1 MHDSVFGAV
10 SFFKILVKKCNL
22 CYNCLEA
29 MNYGF
34 LFPNMEVY
42 QMHLDKKEHSL
53 LGFATILLG
62 FLFVLLLK
70 AQGVAGSQATIQE
83 TAIPSLIKIEQE
95 NQQLS
100 VENAKIEEELIKY
113 AQGQSASSLLNQ
125 QVNEA
130 RMNAGLIELIGPGVQ
145 ITLDDST
152 RVATG
157 GEDQNN
163 YFIHEEYIREILN
176 ALWNGGAEAIAVNG
190 QRVTTH
196 TEIFCG
202 GSFIQINGTRQ
213 MPPYV
218 IGAIGDSHNLSGA
231 LKFYGWDR
239 LGEFQEQYGIT
250 RKLEVLDNIKTPAGK
265 LRNYHYAEPVKE
277 GT

>member
-1 MHDSVFGAV
+1 
-10 SFFKILVKKCNL
+10 
-22 CYNCLEA
+22 
-29 MNYGF
+29 
-34 LFPNMEVY
+34 
-42 QMHLDKKEHSL
+42 MHLDKKGRSL
-53 LGFATILLG
+53 LGLAFILVG
-62 FLFVLLLK
+62 FLFVILIK
-70 AQGVAGSQATIQE
+70 SQGVAGSQGILQE
-83 TAIPSLIKIEQE
+83 TAVPNLIKTEQE

-100 VENAKIEEELIKY
+100 AENEKIEQELVKY

-125 QVNEA
+125 QVKEA
-130 RMNAGLIELIGPGVQ
+130 MMNAGLVELIGPGVQ

-157 GEDQNN
+157 EEDPNN
-163 YFIHEEYIREILN
+163 FFIHEQYIREILN

-196 TEIFCG
+196 TEVFCG

-218 IGAIGDSHNLSGA
+218 IGAIGDSRNLSAA

-250 RKLEVLDNIKTPAGK
+250 RKLEVLNDIKTPAGK
-265 LRNYHYAEPVKE
+265 LRDYHYAEPVKE

>member
-1 MHDSVFGAV
+1 
-10 SFFKILVKKCNL
+10 
-22 CYNCLEA
+22 
-29 MNYGF
+29 
-34 LFPNMEVY
+34 
-42 QMHLDKKEHSL
+42 MHLDKKERSL
-53 LGFATILLG
+53 LGLAFILLG
-62 FLFVLLLK
+62 FLFVILIK
-70 AQGVAGSQATIQE
+70 AQGVAGSQVTMQE
-83 TAIPSLIKIEQE
+83 TVPSLIKIEQE

-100 VENAKIEEELIKY
+100 IENAKIEQELIKY
-113 AQGQSASSLLNQ
+113 AQGQSTSALLNQ
-125 QVNEA
+125 QVKEA
-130 RMNAGLIELIGPGVQ
+130 MMNAGLVDLVGPGVQ

-157 GEDQNN
+157 EEDLNN

-196 TEIFCG
+196 TEVFCG

-218 IGAIGDSHNLSGA
+218 IDAIGNSNNLSAA
-231 LKFYGWDR
+231 LNFYVWNR

-250 RKLEVLDNIKTPAGK
+250 RKLEILNDVKTPAGK
-265 LRNYHYAEPVKE
+265 LRDYRYAEPVKE
-277 GT
+277 GP

>member
-1 MHDSVFGAV
+1 M
-10 SFFKILVKKCNL
+10 
-22 CYNCLEA
+22 Y
-29 MNYGF
+29 
-34 LFPNMEVY
+34 
-42 QMHLDKKEHSL
+42 LDKKELSL
-53 LGFATILLG
+53 LGLASILLG
-62 FLFVLLLK
+62 FLFIILIK
-70 AQGVAGSQATIQE
+70 AQGVAGSQGVLQE
-83 TAIPSLIKIEQE
+83 TAVPSLIKTEQE

-100 VENAKIEEELIKY
+100 VENEKIQQELLKY
-113 AQGQSASSLLNQ
+113 AQGQSASALLNQ
-125 QVNEA
+125 KVQEA
-130 RMNAGLIELIGPGVQ
+130 KMNAGLIALTGPGIK

-157 GEDQNN
+157 EEDPNS
-163 YFIHEEYIREILN
+163 YFIHEQYIREILN

-196 TEIFCG
+196 TEVFCG

-218 IGAIGDSHNLSGA
+218 IGAIGDSRNLSAA

-250 RKLEVLDNIKTPAGK
+250 RKLEILEDITTPAGK
-265 LRNYHYAEPVKE
+265 LRDYHYAEPVKE

>member
-1 MHDSVFGAV
+1 
-10 SFFKILVKKCNL
+10 
-22 CYNCLEA
+22 
-29 MNYGF
+29 
-34 LFPNMEVY
+34 
-42 QMHLDKKEHSL
+42 MHLDKKERSL
-53 LGFATILLG
+53 LGLSTILLG
-62 FLFVLLLK
+62 FLFVLLIK
-70 AQGVAGSQATIQE
+70 AQGVAGSQVTFQE
-83 TAIPSLIKIEQE
+83 TAVPSLIKTEQE

-100 VENAKIEEELIKY
+100 IENAKIQEELVKY

-125 QVNEA
+125 QVHEA
-130 RMNAGLIELIGPGVQ
+130 MMNAGLVELVGPGVQ

-157 GEDQNN
+157 DEDQNK
-163 YFIHEEYIREILN
+163 YYIHEEYIREILN
-176 ALWNGGAEAIAVNG
+176 ALWNGGAEAVAING

-196 TEIFCG
+196 TEVFCG

-218 IGAIGDSHNLSGA
+218 IGAIGDSHNLSAA

-250 RKLEVLDNIKTPAGK
+250 RKLEVLDNIITPAGK
-265 LRNYHYAEPVKE
+265 LKEYRYAEPVKE